1 MTNDDIMNRKEAAKY
16 LKISTSTLDRLV
28 KERSIPFSKINGRVL
43 FLKEDLIK
51 WVKSKR
57 VK

>member
-1 MTNDDIMNRKEAAKY
+1 MNNDILTKKEAAQF
-16 LKISTSTLDRLV
+16 LKISISTLDRLMV
-28 KERSIPFSKINGRVL
+28 EKNIPYSKINRRVL

>member
-1 MTNDDIMNRKEAAKY
+1 MENEILTKKEAAQF
-16 LKISTSTLDRLV
+16 LKVSISHLSNLMKK
-28 KERSIPFSKINGRVL
+28 KEIPYSKTNKKVL
-43 FLKEDLIK
+43 FIKEDLIK

>member
-1 MTNDDIMNRKEAAKY
+1 MKDEILTKKETAEF
-16 LKISTSTLDRLV
+16 LKISMSHLSNLMKR
-28 KERSIPFSKINGRVL
+28 KEVPYSKMNKKVL

>member
-1 MTNDDIMNRKEAAKY
+1 MIDEILTKKETAQF
-16 LKISTSTLDRLV
+16 LKISMSHLSNLMKH
-28 KERSIPFSKINGRVL
+28 KEIPYSKTNKKVL

>member
-1 MTNDDIMNRKEAAKY
+1 MNDEILGKKEAAKF
-16 LKISTSTLDRLV
+16 LKISVSNLSRLM
-28 KERSIPFSKINGRVL
+28 KEKKIPYSKVNGRVL